1 MDETDIVQILTE
13 MLADNGRTFEVKY
26 GSQALGTV
34 QEMAAVIQVR
44 LQQETAHVRLWE
56 EFMADPLDKG
66 AELEGVLEMLT
77 EADGNLAAQVDAYLG
92 EFNRLIAPESTDAAL
107 REARSGADEGVI
119 APDRSNIPVP
129 DGTEQRED
137 INLEREGTY
146 LYGNWDAA
154 TPQVGGGVG
163 HGEGEPT
170 VSEDAAYDRAPPQTI
185 RTNVMSQT
193 FEELYSLIETHPE
206 LDEDAKRDLQAEVQ
220 EIQRLLIRGSRGQRR
235 AREAGRD

>member
-1 MDETDIVQILTE
+1 MIQIRLQDETARAPV
-13 MLADNGRTFEVKY
+13 GRVH
-26 GSQALGTV
+26 GRP
-34 QEMAAVIQVR
+34 I
-44 LQQETAHVRLWE
+44 
-56 EFMADPLDKG
+56 DKG
-66 AELEGVLEMLT
+66 RSSGVLEMLF

-92 EFNRLIAPESTDAAL
+92 STASSPPSRPRL

-170 VSEDAAYDRAPPQTI
+170 VSEDAAYDRPPPQTI

-193 FEELYSLIETHPE
+193 FEELYSLIETHPD
-206 LDEDAKRDLQAEVQ
+206 LDEDAKRDLQAELQ
-220 EIQRLLIRGSRGQRR
+220 EIQRLLIRTHRR